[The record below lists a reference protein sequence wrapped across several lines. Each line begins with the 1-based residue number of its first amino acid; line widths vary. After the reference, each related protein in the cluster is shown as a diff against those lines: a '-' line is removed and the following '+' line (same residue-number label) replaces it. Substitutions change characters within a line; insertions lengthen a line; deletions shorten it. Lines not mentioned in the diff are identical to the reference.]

1 MDIRQFKEDLKNFKY
16 FDCYRM
22 DLYYKGV
29 NIGCIFP
36 YHTDELLYPIETEQ
50 VERGVYLI
58 SSGALNVIADDY
70 HTHN

>member
-1 MDIRQFKEDLKNFKY
+1 MNIRQFKKDLKNFEY

-22 DLYYKGV
+22 ELYCKGV

-36 YHTDELLYPIETEQ
+36 YYLDELSPIETEQ

-58 SSGALNVIADDY
+58 SSGALNVLADEY
-70 HTHN
+70 RTYN